1 MVVVG
6 VLLVVQVGAGRG
18 GGGLAYSPYFTF
30 WEPNKLVYVA
40 GSGKVQKAQLPYCV
54 LFNANLD
61 VSSHHVHRGWGT
73 ASQVLGLGP
82 RVSRH
87 Y

>member
-1 MVVVG
+1 M
-6 VLLVVQVGAGRG
+6 
-18 GGGLAYSPYFTF
+18 AYSPYFTF